1 MSKLLMKKTETY
13 RVDTEEEAI
22 KMIEDFRAESRN
34 DIYEVSKASYAK
46 KNKKVKGEIVDEW
59 VVADITFVYEI

>member
-34 DIYEVSKASYAK
+34 DVYEVSKASYTK
-46 KNKKVKGEIVDEW
+46 KNKKVKGEIVEEW
-59 VVADITFVYEI
+59 VVAEVTFVYEI